1 MYDLNRVRANT
12 AYYLSQGRCP
22 RCGGKQPVEPG
33 LKRCKQCGI
42 KESQGRARRRKQLAA
57 TGRCPS
63 CGRPRE
69 DAEFKTCRHCR
80 GYIRDYFAAKKNE
93 KKRTEETA

>member
-33 LKRCKQCGI
+33 LKRC
-42 KESQGRARRRKQLAA
+42 SAASRNPRAERGGGNSWQRLDAA
-57 TGRCPS
+57 PAAGGHVRTRS
-63 CGRPRE
+63 SRPAAIAE
-69 DAEFKTCRHCR
+69 DT
-80 GYIRDYFAAKKNE
+80 
-93 KKRTEETA
+93 